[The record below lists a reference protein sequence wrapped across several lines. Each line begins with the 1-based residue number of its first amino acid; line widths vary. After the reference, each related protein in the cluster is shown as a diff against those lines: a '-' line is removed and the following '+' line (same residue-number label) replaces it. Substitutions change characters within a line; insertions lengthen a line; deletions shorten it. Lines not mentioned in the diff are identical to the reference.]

1 MNALTRGEGA
11 RLPGSSRPTTG
22 ATDGSPSVC
31 TRAHIAA
38 YGGLSFLWMGRDGAM
53 EPVEIQLARLM
64 AMFEAAQRLASDR
77 HGENVERLVRIEY
90 QVRETNGRVNELEKW
105 QAVEAASAADED
117 RKPITKRDWII
128 ATGALAGGYGLL
140 KAFGLL

>member
-1 MNALTRGEGA
+1 MHASTYRGV
-11 RLPGSSRPTTG
+11 R
-22 ATDGSPSVC
+22 
-31 TRAHIAA
+31 RA
-38 YGGLSFLWMGRDGAM
+38 FVFVERNKMPM
-53 EPVEIQLARLM
+53 EPVELQLARLT
-64 AMFEAAQRLASDR
+64 AMFEAAQRVASDR

-140 KAFGLL
+140 KAFGVL